1 MKLQKTVDYKRLNE
15 RLFFSGSDCFFF
27 FVSRMVSKSSRTSYS
42 STLESKPI
50 ACTYVQREL
59 TTVLTLVA
67 SALLTVH
74 GETESIQVVLYT
86 FSLYIY
92 SEFGQPQPS

>member
-1 MKLQKTVDYKRLNE
+1 
-15 RLFFSGSDCFFF
+15 
-27 FVSRMVSKSSRTSYS
+27 MVSKSSRTSYS